1 MMHYALQADGM
12 RPFLEKRSG
21 LSLTHSSHL
30 RAYIPIIHKFEI
42 DRIKKSLKRGSGYT
56 VIFDG
61 SSRVDEVLAVILRFV
76 TTDFTMVQEL
86 VHLGKYQSCK
96 DHEQIM
102 NAINTVLVN
111 YGVCYGHSHAEHV
124 TEHGGVIAFQKD
136 RASANESSM
145 GALLTLFKGSANLH
159 CLSHTVTHVGEHMKA
174 KAVKAFKEDLCA
186 LCNSHG
192 GNNKAA
198 AHW

>member
-1 MMHYALQADGM
+1 M
-12 RPFLEKRSG
+12 RPFLEKRAG

-30 RAYIPIIHKFEI
+30 RSYIPPIHQFEI
-42 DRIKKSLKRGSGYT
+42 ERIKKSLKRGSGYT

-61 SSRVDEVLAVILRFV
+61 STRVDEVLAIILRFV
-76 TTDFTMVQEL
+76 TLDFSVVQEL

-96 DHEQIM
+96 DNEQIS
-102 NAINTVLVN
+102 NAINTVLVSYN
-111 YGVCYGHSHAEHV
+111 VKYGSTMGDRIV
-124 TEHGGVIAFQKD
+124 EHGGIMAFQKD
-136 RASANESSM
+136 RASANELSM
-145 GALLTLFKGSANLH
+145 VALQSLFKGSANLH

-174 KAVKAFKEDLCA
+174 RNAKVFKEDLCA
-186 LCNSHG
+186 LCNAHG